1 MSKKPGKR
9 REAREAAV
17 QFLFSRD
24 LNAGVAPD
32 PAQFDHFWEFR
43 PAAPPVR
50 AFSED
55 LIRGVLEHLAA
66 IDACLR
72 DALENYRLERVGAVD
87 RNILRL
93 AVFEILHRP
102 DIPRAVSID
111 EAIEIARRLGG
122 EDSPRFVNGV
132 LDRIG
137 RSTEA

>member
-24 LNAGVAPD
+24 LNAGLAPD
-32 PAQFDHFWEFR
+32 PAQFDLYWEFR
-43 PAAPPVR
+43 PADPRVR
-50 AFSED
+50 AFSEE
-55 LIRGVLEHLAA
+55 LVRGAIEHLPA
-66 IDACLR
+66 IDASLR

-93 AVFEILHRP
+93 AVYEILFCN
-102 DIPRAVSID
+102 DIPRAVAIN

-122 EDSPRFVNGV
+122 DESPRFVNGV
-132 LDRIG
+132 LDRIQ
-137 RSTEA
+137 RPTEA

>member
-9 REAREAAV
+9 REAREAAI

-32 PAQFDHFWEFR
+32 AAQFALYWEFR

-50 AFSED
+50 AFSEE
-55 LIRGVLEHLAA
+55 LVRGAIEHLPV
-66 IDACLR
+66 IDASIR

-93 AVFEILHRP
+93 AVYEILFCN
-102 DIPRAVSID
+102 DVPRAVAIN

-122 EDSPRFVNGV
+122 DESPRFVNGV
-132 LDRIG
+132 LDRIQ
-137 RSTEA
+137 RPADA